1 MVQKR
6 LLQRTAGAVAL
17 GAVVLGAA
25 GFSAARTTP
34 QTRPAALPQAS
45 YTPHVLNYPNVGTQF
60 PNTFDPADV
69 TDSQSIMVMYM
80 TYGNLV
86 KFDSNNN
93 IIPDLAAAMPK
104 VTNGGKTYTFTLRD
118 TKFSDG
124 KPVTAADVVYSI
136 DRALNP
142 KALDGKG
149 PSPVASTYLGHIVG
163 AASYKGTGD
172 VPGVK
177 ALNSKT
183 VRFTLDSPIAF
194 FLQTLSYPTGD
205 IVEKGTPIG
214 GLVTTNPMAHQ
225 ASSGPFKISAYRE
238 NSSLTLV
245 PNTGYYNAKNIKLTR
260 IDMPFIKDVGTE
272 YAAYESGQVQMG
284 SVPTARLKSARL
296 MPDFHSSPILAIDYI
311 TYNMAEAPF
320 NNKNMRLAMSYAINR
335 DLINKDVLHGVDKT
349 IYSVVPQGIPGYD
362 ESGKNYVPTY
372 NMGKAKMY
380 LAMAKKEMGSKFPS
394 TVTIKYQNTSPDIR
408 NEYTELQYEWKQLGI
423 NVNVQGVSFNDW
435 LKLVAK
441 PTTSLNYTGSGPWV
455 ENLWIDDYPDAQD
468 FTTNLLTPD
477 SVYNVGNYN
486 SSQFNSLTNQALT
499 TKGSARDQLYVKA
512 SRDALNDVA
521 WSMIGQE
528 TTNWRWDQT
537 HIKGMAVWTST
548 NNPEPKNFDWTGVD
562 VQ

>member
-6 LLQRTAGAVAL
+6 LLQRGTGAVAL

-34 QTRPAALPQAS
+34 QTRPGALPQAS
-45 YTPHVLNYPNVGTQF
+45 YTPHVLNYPDVGTQF

-69 TDSQSIMVMYM
+69 TDSQSIEVMYM

-93 IIPDLAAAMPK
+93 VIPDLSTGWK
-104 VTNGGKTYTFTLRD
+104 VSNGGKTYTFTLRD

-142 KALDGKG
+142 KADAGKG
-149 PSPVASTYLGHIVG
+149 PSPVAALYLGHIVG
-163 AASYKGTGD
+163 VASYKGTGD
-172 VPGVK
+172 VQGVK

-183 VRFTLDSPIAF
+183 VQFTLDSPIAF
-194 FLQTLSYPTGD
+194 FLQSLSYPTGD

-225 ASSGPFKISAYRE
+225 ASSGAFKISAYRE
-238 NSSLTLV
+238 NSSLTFV

-260 IDMPFIKDVGTE
+260 VDMPFIKDGGTE

-284 SVPTARLKSARL
+284 DVPTSRLKAART

-335 DLINKDVLHGVDKT
+335 DLINKDVWHGAQKT

-362 ESGKNYVPTY
+362 ESGKNYVPSY
-372 NMGKAKMY
+372 NLGKAKMY
-380 LAMAKKEMGSKFPS
+380 LALAKKEMGSKFPS
-394 TVTIKYQNTSPDIR
+394 SVTIKYQNTGPDIR
-408 NEYTELQYEWKQLGI
+408 NEYTELQYEWKQLGV
-423 NVNVQGVSFNDW
+423 NVNVQGVTFNEW

-441 PTTSLNYTGSGPWV
+441 PTTSLTFTGSGPWV

-468 FTTNLLTPD
+468 FTTNLLTSD

-512 SRDALNDVA
+512 SRVALNDVA
-521 WSMIGQE
+521 WSMIGQQ

>member
-6 LLQRTAGAVAL
+6 LLQRGAGAVAL

-34 QTRPAALPQAS
+34 QTRPGALPQAS
-45 YTPHVLNYPNVGTQF
+45 YTPHVLNYPNIGTQF

-86 KFDSNNN
+86 KFDSNNKV
-93 IIPDLAAAMPK
+93 IPDLAASWK
-104 VTNGGKTYTFTLRD
+104 ISNGGKTYTFTLRD

-163 AASYKGTGD
+163 ASSYKGSGD
-172 VPGVK
+172 VSGVK

-183 VRFTLDSPIAF
+183 VRFTLDSPISF

-214 GLVTTNPMAHQ
+214 GLVTTNPMKNQ

-238 NSSLTLV
+238 NSSLTFV

-260 IDMPFIKDVGTE
+260 VDMPFIKDSGTA
-272 YAAYESGQVQMG
+272 YAAYESGQIQMG
-284 SVPTARLKSARL
+284 SVPTSRLKAART

-311 TYNMAEAPF
+311 SYNSAEAPF

-335 DLINKDVLHGVDKT
+335 DVINKDVLHGADTT

-362 ESGKNYVPTY
+362 ESGKNYVPSF
-372 NMGKAKMY
+372 NLGKAKMY
-380 LAMAKKEMGSKFPS
+380 LALAKKQLGSTFPS
-394 TVTIKYQNTSPDIR
+394 SLTIKFQNTSNDSR
-408 NEYTELQYEWKQLGI
+408 NEYTELQYEWKQLGL
-423 NVNVQGVSFNDW
+423 NVNVVGISFNDW
-435 LKLVAK
+435 VKLVNK
-441 PTTSLNYTGSGPWV
+441 PTSSLTYTGSGPWIQN
-455 ENLWIDDYPDAQD
+455 EWLDDYPDAQD
-468 FTTNLLTPD
+468 FTTNLLSPQ
-477 SVYNVGNYN
+477 SNYNIGNYN
-486 SSQFNSLTNQALT
+486 NPQFESLITRALT
-499 TKGSARDQLYVKA
+499 TKGSARDQLYVQA
-512 SRDALNDVA
+512 SRIGLNDVA
-521 WSMIGQE
+521 WSMIGQQ
-528 TTNWRWDQT
+528 TVRFRWSQNIT
-537 HIKGMAVWTST
+537 GLTLGSGYNYPMPIG
-548 NNPEPKNFDWTGVD
+548 FDWTKVD
-562 VQ
+562 VS

>member
-6 LLQRTAGAVAL
+6 LLQRSAGAVAL

-34 QTRPAALPQAS
+34 QTRPGALPQAS

-60 PNTFDPADV
+60 PGTFDPADV

-86 KFDSNNN
+86 KFDSNNKV
-93 IIPDLAAAMPK
+93 IPDLASGWK
-104 VTNGGKTYTFTLRD
+104 ISNGGKTYTFTLRD

-142 KALDGKG
+142 KADAGQG
-149 PSPVASTYLGHIVG
+149 PSPVASLYLGHIVG
-163 AASYKGTGD
+163 VSSYKGKGD
-172 VPGVK
+172 VSGVK

-183 VRFTLDSPIAF
+183 VQFTLDSPISF
-194 FLQTLSYPTGD
+194 FLQTLSYPTAD
-205 IVEKGTPIG
+205 IVEKGTPVA
-214 GLVTTNPMAHQ
+214 GLVTTNPMKNQ
-225 ASSGPFKISAYRE
+225 VSSGPFKISAYRE

-245 PNTGYYNAKNIKLTR
+245 PNTGYYNYKNIKLTR
-260 IDMPFIKDVGTE
+260 IDMPFIKDQGTE
-272 YAAYESGQVQMG
+272 YAAYESGQVQIG
-284 SVPTARLKSARL
+284 YVPTSRLKAAKM

-320 NNKNMRLAMSYAINR
+320 NNKNLRLAMSYAINR
-335 DLINKDVLHGVDKT
+335 DLINNDVLHGFQKT

-362 ESGKNYVPTY
+362 ESGKNYVPSY

-380 LAMAKKEMGSKFPS
+380 LALAKKEMGSKFPS
-394 TVTIKYQNTSPDIR
+394 TVTIKYQNVGPDVR
-408 NEYTELQYEWKQLGI
+408 NEYTELQYEWKQLGV
-423 NVNVQGVSFNDW
+423 NVNVQGVTFNEW

-441 PTTSLNYTGSGPWV
+441 PTTSLNFTGSGPWV

-468 FTTNLLTPD
+468 FTTNLLTSD

-499 TKGSARDQLYVKA
+499 ATGSARDQLYVKA
-512 SRDALNDVA
+512 SRVALNDVA